1 MSSDTTRRRIL
12 LGIGTGVTVG
22 LAGCSGDGGDGGAEE
37 PDTETDSGMDTPME
51 TETETETEEAT
62 DSGTG
67 SVRVAHMSPN
77 APNVDVYVEGDA
89 VLEDVAFGAVSQY
102 LDVPAGELSVEITAA
117 GDPDTSVFSGPVPVA
132 ADTAYTVAAI
142 GELGDDA
149 DQAFEPLVLEDDNSD
164 PGGDTARV
172 RLVHA
177 SPDAPAV
184 DVTLASNGDALYD
197 GVEYGGSGYVEVPEG
212 DYTLQVRGDTESNDG
227 DVVAEFDVSLAG
239 GEVYTAFAAGYLS
252 PDDEPADTPFDLIVA
267 QDTGGEMGTET
278 ESEPA
283 SVRVAHMSPNAPNVD
298 VYVDGSAALEDVP
311 FGAVSDYLEVPA
323 GARTIEITAA
333 GDQDT
338 SVFEGDVTVESG
350 QMYTVAAAGEIG
362 DEADE
367 AFAPLVLEDDN
378 AAPGADTARLRVV
391 HVSPDAPAV
400 DVTAESTGD
409 TLFDGVAYTESGSV
423 EVPANDYTVQI
434 RGDTENN
441 DGDIVA
447 DFDVTLEGNQVY
459 TAFAAGYL
467 SPDDEPADTPFDLI
481 VAQDTTGM

>member
-22 LAGCSGDGGDGGAEE
+22 LAGCSGNGGDEE
-37 PDTETDSGMDTPME
+37 PTTETDSSMDTPME
-51 TETETETEEAT
+51 TETQTEEPT
-62 DSGTG
+62 DPGTG

-102 LDVPAGELSVEITAA
+102 LDVPAGERSVEITAA
-117 GDPDTSVFSGPVPVA
+117 GDPDTSVFSGQVPVE
-132 ADTAYTVAAI
+132 ADTAYTIAAI
-142 GELGDDA
+142 GEIGDDA

-172 RLVHA
+172 RLVHT

-197 GVEYGGSGYVEVPEG
+197 GVAYGGSSYVEVPAGE
-212 DYTLQVRGDTESNDG
+212 YTLQVRGDTDSNDG
-227 DVVAEFDVSLAG
+227 DVVAEFDVSLTG

-252 PDDEPADTPFDLIVA
+252 PDDEPATTPFDLFLA
-267 QDTGGEMGTET
+267 QDTGDGSSVTEL

-283 SVRVAHMSPNAPNVD
+283 NLRVAHMSLNAPNVD
-298 VYVDGSAALEDVP
+298 VYVDGSVVLEDVP
-311 FGAVSDYLEVPA
+311 FGAVSDYLDVPA
-323 GARTIEITAA
+323 GTRTIEITAA

-338 SVFEGDVTVESG
+338 SVFQGDVSVESG
-350 QMYTVAAAGEIG
+350 QTYTVAAAGEIG

-367 AFAPLVLEDDN
+367 AFAPLVLEDNN

-409 TLFDGVAYTESGSV
+409 VLFDGVAYTESGSV
-423 EVPANDYTVQI
+423 EVPANDYTVEI
-434 RGDTENN
+434 RGDTDAN
-441 DGDIVA
+441 DGDVVA
-447 DFDVTLEGNQVY
+447 DFDVSLEGDQVY

-467 SPDDEPADTPFDLI
+467 SPDDKPADTPFDLI
-481 VAQDTTGM
+481 VAQDTGGV